1 MVANEM
7 MARPTFHS
15 KKALKAQT
23 LLDLGEKKSFECFAL
38 YLTDAKTSL
47 QGWVKHYTD
56 EYCKEVIG
64 GKSRLQ
70 MLSEKKLQEVI
81 GSITEAATNVTHTL
95 PLTKKANICDWLNKL
110 HGKLSSVLTFDE
122 KEIKEVVGAEN
133 LSNFKYF
140 TDEVIKGLHKIQES
154 LLKNFQCFS
163 FSQMDKWNKRPYDI
177 VCDSLLGCCEQCPF
191 CKEQCESTIPGHYCK
206 HSVELHLPICLR
218 GYTWSSSGEMVLDCS
233 SAVASDI
240 KYRNADT
247 DGKYHPFKDYQK
259 YYPNWIITPD
269 TSHQGSSYWKWFVA
283 RYSTQIATHFNM
295 KEMEIPDTWTSL
307 TWEEVKVDLKAAFNL

>member
-1 MVANEM
+1 M
-7 MARPTFHS
+7 MARPAFHS

-47 QGWVKHYTD
+47 QQWVKHYTD

-95 PLTKKANICDWLNKL
+95 PLKKKANIRDWLYIL
-110 HGKLSSVLTFDE
+110 HGNLSPVLTFDE
-122 KEIKEVVGAEN
+122 KDIKEVVRAEN
-133 LSNFKYF
+133 LTNFEYF
-140 TDEVIKGLHKIQES
+140 PDEVTKGLHKVQES

-163 FSQMDKWNKRPYDI
+163 SSQMDNWNMRPYDI

-191 CKEQCESTIPGHYCK
+191 CKEQCELTTPKHDCK
-206 HSVELHLPICLR
+206 HSVELHRSKCLG
-218 GYTWSSSGEMVLDCS
+218 GYRWFSSGEMVLDLCS
-233 SAVASDI
+233 SAVASDT
-240 KYRNADT
+240 KFRNADT

-269 TSHQGSSYWKWFVA
+269 TSRQVSSYWKWFVA
-283 RYSTQIATHFNM
+283 RYSTQIATHFDM
-295 KEMEIPDTWTSL
+295 KETEIPDTWTSL